1 MSKRRFPVILGL
13 LALGTL
19 LLRPVPARSQDAE
32 QADRRVR
39 PSLGLEY
46 FSRTIAWDEGTSTST
61 LSASIA
67 VLRVEAE
74 FRKEAHLGF
83 FLGYGFSNFNGLV
96 FRQLPFSLDYQAG
109 SIGSLIWGGDLGA
122 RFFSLGAFEIGIE
135 AQFLMSLGRTKD
147 FTIPS
152 LNADGVLE
160 GKGTWSRV
168 LAGPVLRYTGYENF
182 TPFLSVLYNGMWGT
196 FTMNETIGDL
206 IGSEEKK
213 ITARGPIGIVI
224 GTVFEPSAMFKIKA
238 EVTAIPFKKLTGGL
252 DTDYGA
258 SVKAVVSF

>member
-109 SIGSLIWGGDLGA
+109 NIGSLIWGGDFGA
-122 RFFSLGAFEIGIE
+122 RFFSLDVFEIGIE
-135 AQFLMSLGRTKD
+135 AQFLMSLGRIKD

-152 LNADGVLE
+152 LNTDGVLE

-168 LAGPVLRYTGYENF
+168 LAGPVLRYMGYENF

-196 FTMNETIGDL
+196 FTMNETIGGL
-206 IGSEEKK
+206 IGSEGKK

-224 GTVFEPSAMFKIKA
+224 GTVFEPSVMFKINA

-258 SVKAVVSF
+258 SVRAVVSF